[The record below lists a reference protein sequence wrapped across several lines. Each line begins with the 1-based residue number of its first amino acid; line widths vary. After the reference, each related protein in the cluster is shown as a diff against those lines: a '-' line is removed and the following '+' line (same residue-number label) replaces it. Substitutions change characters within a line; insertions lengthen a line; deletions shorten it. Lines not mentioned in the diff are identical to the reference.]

1 MELKVHLHG
10 VQGKITG
17 TVDAPKIKKR
27 ACRTHFG
34 LLALLN
40 HPKLSFDW
48 FQHCKDLVT
57 VKQAQISNREGDLLA
72 EQDQVQ
78 LKPQNILWAYEEDPK
93 ERRRMKREQTTQ
105 TVSEQPSEPAA
116 RLRFASDC
124 GMIFEGDYISEV
136 NEIGVMRGK
145 GFITLANATVISH
158 GDPASF
164 QRLPFVA
171 VNSHAVTNITA
182 IQPTAYQ
189 NTEEAASS
197 AA

>member
-1 MELKVHLHG
+1 MDLKVHLHG
-10 VQGKITG
+10 PNGKITG
-17 TVDAPKIKKR
+17 IVDAPKIKKR

-40 HPKLSFDW
+40 HPKLSLDW
-48 FQHCKDLVT
+48 FSHCKDLVT
-57 VKQAQISNREGDLLA
+57 VKEAHISDREGETLA
-72 EQDQVQ
+72 KRDSLQV
-78 LKPQNILWAYEEDPK
+78 KPQDILWAFEEDIK
-93 ERRRMKREQTTQ
+93 ERRRLKKEQTLA
-105 TVSEQPSEPAA
+105 SEPEMDCNSQ
-116 RLRFASDC
+116 RLRFASEC

-145 GFITLANATVISH
+145 GFITLSNATVISL

-171 VNSHAVTNITA
+171 INSHAVSNVTA
-182 IQPTAYQ
+182 MAPTV
-189 NTEEAASS
+189 EESAIAASS